1 MLDNK
6 KLIKIVKFKI
16 AIIKPKISFFYFARD
31 GRPFG
36 KIILAQETS
45 AAHVWRQKHLLKSLP
60 TEADFND
67 FNLADMSYQLTG
79 Q

>member
-1 MLDNK
+1 M
-6 KLIKIVKFKI
+6 KFKI

-60 TEADFND
+60 TEVDFND
-67 FNLADMSYQLTG
+67 FNLADKSYQLTG

>member
-45 AAHVWRQKHLLKSLP
+45 AAHV
-60 TEADFND
+60 
-67 FNLADMSYQLTG
+67 
-79 Q
+79 